1 MVMEVGG
8 GFGGEVLSLHS
19 MLSVG
24 ESLMVGSICIE
35 HGGWM
40 SSYSGLRSGTGKS
53 NGYEP
58 ILRV

>member
-8 GFGGEVLSLHS
+8 GSGGEVLSLRS

-24 ESLMVGSICIE
+24 ESLMAGSICTE
-35 HGGWM
+35 HWGWM